1 MKRREFLALA
11 GVAVAWPL
19 AARAQQAIKKAKV
32 GTLGVS
38 PHNPETIDAF
48 TRGVGQFYSEF
59 TIEARYP
66 RSRSELL
73 SELAAGLVELNVDVI
88 FARGPQA
95 IVAAKDATSSIPIV
109 AIDLESDPI
118 AGGFVRTLAR
128 PGGNITGVFLDLP
141 EMSGKQI
148 ELLKEV
154 LPELKRV
161 AILGDPAIN
170 ALQFAAT
177 RTAARSLGVEPETVE
192 VEVQPESTEARSRNG
207 FEIAIEA
214 AKAKHAEA
222 GVLLSSPGVFGQM
235 TKIAEFATEKRL
247 PLISLFDEFPRVGGF
262 MAYGPNL
269 PDSFQKCGNYAG
281 RILQGAKPGDLPIV
295 RPERFELVINL
306 KAAKALGIKVPPLL
320 LTRADEVIE

>member
-1 MKRREFLALA
+1 
-11 GVAVAWPL
+11 
-19 AARAQQAIKKAKV
+19 
-32 GTLGVS
+32 
-38 PHNPETIDAF
+38 
-48 TRGVGQFYSEF
+48 
-59 TIEARYP
+59 
-66 RSRSELL
+66 
-73 SELAAGLVELNVDVI
+73 
-88 FARGPQA
+88 
-95 IVAAKDATSSIPIV
+95 
-109 AIDLESDPI
+109 
-118 AGGFVRTLAR
+118 
-128 PGGNITGVFLDLP
+128 LP

-192 VEVQPESTEARSRNG
+192 VQVQPESTEARSRNG

-306 KAAKALGIKVPPLL
+306 KAAKALGITLPPALMQRV
-320 LTRADEVIE
+320 TRVVE